1 MMYFTDICYVV
12 HPVGRIVNGVVQLL
26 GTAFFINKPGLLATA
41 AHVVEYNDDNLVIVM
56 NQIQSLQDYQDTSNN
71 QIFTIPAKIKEINP
85 INDVCIL
92 EVSEKVKSTF
102 NIGSSDMVSVGQNI
116 SLFGYPHCNHG
127 RMVLTQQNTSVG
139 AKILIKN
146 NGIKNKNLILNIQS
160 RPGQSGSPI
169 IVPEQRL
176 IVGILIG
183 SYAPH
188 QKGGINL
195 GGIDPQTLHQTTHA
209 ISAGYI
215 EEMIK

>member
-1 MMYFTDICYVV
+1 
-12 HPVGRIVNGVVQLL
+12 
-26 GTAFFINKPGLLATA
+26 
-41 AHVVEYNDDNLVIVM
+41 M

-160 RPGQSGSPI
+160 RPGQSQDGGCGTGGHEACAAGRTGGAAG
-169 IVPEQRL
+169 VPRPHVASVGAAHGKLYGVLAEHRL
-176 IVGILIG
+176 
-183 SYAPH
+183 
-188 QKGGINL
+188 
-195 GGIDPQTLHQTTHA
+195 
-209 ISAGYI
+209 
-215 EEMIK
+215 